1 MDSTNI
7 TSISQTELNNN
18 QTEQNQNEQN
28 QNNQNQNNQNQN
40 NQNQPSETE
49 QSIKSKFD
57 FLENAI
63 DQNSNFD
70 FDREECFT
78 LRYDEACQNIAVGYS
93 TGYLG
98 IYNLEKPESSTDYRK
113 TYPLSTFPIT
123 CLRWKPYNRTTLIL
137 VTAEGYILE
146 VHSKSGKI
154 LQEIQ
159 EENNP
164 LMCVDY
170 STDGMLFATG
180 GNDKYVRLYDDNTK
194 TLIKKLERHRYDLP
208 EHSNRIF
215 AVKFSKKD
223 PNLLLSGGW
232 DNTILLYDVRA
243 REVQNFL
250 YGPHICGDGMDLKE
264 DLLLTVSWDKE
275 DQIQLFDLRM
285 NKKLG
290 VFQMNLTENKDNKH
304 ALDNVS
310 YLYSC
315 RFNPQDKTFCVT
327 GSNKNYLRIYD
338 YNNLNCDNITES
350 RIKGIRDLDTLVHP
364 CYCCDYNLKGTKLVY
379 GSAKSN
385 IDFLDL

>member
-1 MDSTNI
+1 MESTTI
-7 TSISQTELNNN
+7 TSTSQTEPNNNN
-18 QTEQNQNEQN
+18 QNE
-28 QNNQNQNNQNQN
+28 QNNQNQNNQNNPPQN
-40 NQNQPSETE
+40 NQNPPKEPE
-49 QSIKSKFD
+49 QIKSKFE
-57 FLENAI
+57 FLESAI
-63 DQNSNFD
+63 DPNSNFD

-78 LRYDEACQNIAVGYS
+78 LRYDETCQNIAVGYS

-98 IYNLEKPESSTDYRK
+98 IYNLEKPENSNDYK
-113 TYPLSTFPIT
+113 KSYPLSTFPIT
-123 CLRWKPYNRTTLIL
+123 CLRWKPFNRTTLIL

-170 STDGMLFATG
+170 SYDGMLFATG

-223 PNLLLSGGW
+223 NNLLLSGGW
-232 DNTILLYDVRA
+232 DNTILLYDIRA
-243 REVQNFL
+243 REVQNYL
-250 YGPHICGDGMDLKE
+250 YGPHICGDGMDLKD

-275 DQIQLFDLRM
+275 DQIQMFDLRM
-285 NKKLG
+285 NKKIG
-290 VFQMNLTENKDNKH
+290 VFQMNIIEDRENKN

-315 RFNPQDKTFCVT
+315 RFNPQNKTFCVT

-338 YNNLNCDNITES
+338 YNNLNSDNITEK
-350 RIKGIRDLDTLVHP
+350 RIKRIRDLDDLILP
-364 CYCCDYNLKGTKLVY
+364 CYCCDYNLKGNKLVY
-379 GSAKSN
+379 GSAKSK
-385 IDFLDL
+385 IDFLDLK